1 MIKRISIGVIGILL
15 VLIVWNFDLI
25 VYGIKQARGQLKI
38 VWNARPVE
46 EYLSDPAVSDSV
58 KTKLRYIQKVREYA
72 IDELGLNDTDNY
84 TSMYDQEGKPVL
96 WVVTGCKPYK
106 FEPKEWNFPIV
117 GKVPYKGFFV
127 EEDAMEAMEKLK
139 EKGYDAGVRT
149 VGGWSTLGWFNDP
162 ILSNMLD
169 RSTGDLANLIIH
181 ELVHATIFVKDSVEF
196 NENLASFIG
205 DEGAR
210 QFLQDEYGSDSKEY
224 RSYLKEVED
233 EQSYVSHI
241 LRGADS
247 LEILYQSFD
256 QDLSEEE
263 KEIKKQQVIGK
274 IMQELDTVS
283 LNNLNFL
290 QNVKGYQPNNTFFM
304 SFMRYRSKQN
314 NLEDIYTNEFNNDL
328 TAFISYL
335 KKEHPFL

>member
-1 MIKRISIGVIGILL
+1 MIKKISLGIIGILL
-15 VLIVWNFDLI
+15 LLIVWNFELV
-25 VYGIKQARGQLKI
+25 VYGIKQARGQLNI
-38 VWNARPVE
+38 VWNARPVSA
-46 EYLSDPAVSDSV
+46 YLSDPAVADSV
-58 KTKLRYIQKVREYA
+58 KIKLQYIQKVREYA
-72 IDELGLNDTDNY
+72 IKELGLNDTDNY
-84 TSMYDQEGKPVL
+84 TSMYDQGGKPVL

-106 FEPKEWNFPIV
+106 FEPREWNFPVV

-127 EEDAMEAMEKLK
+127 EKDAMQAMEKLK
-139 EKGYDAGVRT
+139 KDGYDAGVRT

-162 ILSNMLD
+162 ILSSMLN
-169 RSTGDLANLIIH
+169 RSIGDLANLIIH

-210 QFLQDEYGSDSKEY
+210 QFLQYEYGADSEEY
-224 RSYLKEVED
+224 HNYLKEVED
-233 EQSYVSHI
+233 ERSYVAHI

-247 LEILYQSFD
+247 LEVLYGSFAEE
-256 QDLSEEE
+256 LSDED
-263 KEIKKQQVIGK
+263 KEMKKQQLIGK

-283 LNNLNFL
+283 LNNRNFFR
-290 QNVKGYQPNNTFFM
+290 NVKGYQPNNTFFM

-314 NLEDIYTNEFNNDL
+314 NLDDIYTNKFDQDIR
-328 TAFISYL
+328 AFITFL